1 MARLVTILIM
11 LVPALALAQAP
22 GSDAPPPDM
31 AGSASGSDA
40 VPPPPTPSPHDACI
54 ARRHEIETAANH
66 AADLDT
72 RTKLLQSLPD
82 CSKPDVVLPPPPPT
96 CGAGQQLLDGQ
107 CVGGKEEHRGAT
119 AELSAGI
126 TWANGGSGGYSLLNG
141 AALNLGAG
149 TFVTHDVAFSVRAS
163 GSLLLD
169 NAEVWF
175 GVIGPNVQGWFGKG
189 FIGGGIG
196 LGVAIGC
203 ADTCDAT
210 STSGFDLR
218 AGYRVDGAAVLSFEV
233 ESLNGFFAQQ
243 SLTLASVGIGFQS
256 F

>member
-1 MARLVTILIM
+1 MDGMSRSCRLVTVLAL
-11 LVPALALAQAP
+11 LVPALAYAQPADPPEPAP
-22 GSDAPPPDM
+22 A
-31 AGSASGSDA
+31 
-40 VPPPPTPSPHDACI
+40 PTPAPAVVPQGSLHDACI
-54 ARRHEIETAANH
+54 ARRHDIEAAADH

-72 RTKLLQSLPD
+72 RTKLLLSLPD
-82 CSKPDVVLPPPPPT
+82 CSKPDVALPPAPPT

-107 CVGGKEEHRGAT
+107 CVGGKDEYRGAT

-126 TWANGGSGGYSLLNG
+126 TWANAGAGGYSLLNG
-141 AALNLGAG
+141 AALNVGVG

-163 GSLLLD
+163 GSMLLD

-189 FIGGGIG
+189 FVGGGIG

-203 ADTCDAT
+203 AETCDAS

-218 AGYRVDGAAVLSFEV
+218 AGYRVEGAATLSFEV
-233 ESLNGFFAQQ
+233 ESLDGFFSQQ
-243 SLTLASVGIGFQS
+243 SVTLASVLLGFQS